1 MQLLKIL
8 IVKEREE
15 SPRIKNYN
23 DTIKCLQQSNIAD
36 NDCLEFIKPMAEYLA
51 KLFLNQ

>member
-1 MQLLKIL
+1 MQLLKII
-8 IVKEREE
+8 IVKEREK
-15 SPRIKNYN
+15 SPRTNDYN

-51 KLFLNQ
+51 KIFLKQ